1 MLDQRD
7 FTGKAALH
15 HAVADVEERHQ
26 VVQTLLAA
34 KAEVSHRPHNKTMFE
49 QLILC
54 HAPLVG
60 GAIVPKQPPRR

>member
-15 HAVADVEERHQ
+15 HAVTDMEERHQ

-34 KAEVSHRPHNKTMFE
+34 KAQVRTHDIPSAVVYGTPNSLVLDLS
-49 QLILC
+49 LI
-54 HAPLVG
+54 H
-60 GAIVPKQPPRR
+60 I